1 MAWVGAACQQV
12 RRLVPRLWHECGL
25 RVSPRTLKRAL
36 RRAGYG
42 WKRTR
47 RSLKNQRDPAA
58 FVAARQ
64 QLAAL
69 RRAEQA
75 GRLAIYYVDEVRFS
89 RQAPVPYAW
98 QRRGQP
104 CVCLP
109 AERGAGG
116 GYSVLG
122 FWRPADPQATG
133 RQAFTAIVS
142 ASAFTAELFVLA
154 VAEFVTHLAQPTVLV
169 LDNASI
175 HKAHAV
181 KAQLAGW
188 AARGLTL
195 LFLPPYSPE
204 LNRIEILWRFCK
216 HYWLTPEAYQ
226 TPQTL
231 LQHVTDLLRAI
242 GTHEY
247 RITFG

>member
-1 MAWVGAACQQV
+1 M
-12 RRLVPRLWHECGL
+12 
-25 RVSPRTLKRAL
+25 
-36 RRAGYG
+36 
-42 WKRTR
+42 
-47 RSLKNQRDPAA
+47 
-58 FVAARQ
+58 
-64 QLAAL
+64 
-69 RRAEQA
+69 
-75 GRLAIYYVDEVRFS
+75 
-89 RQAPVPYAW
+89 
-98 QRRGQP
+98 
-104 CVCLP
+104 
-109 AERGAGG
+109 
-116 GYSVLG
+116 
-122 FWRPADPQATG
+122 
-133 RQAFTAIVS
+133 
-142 ASAFTAELFVLA
+142 LA
-154 VAEFVTHLAQPTVLV
+154 VAEFVAHLAQPTVLV

>member
-1 MAWVGAACQQV
+1 V
-12 RRLVPRLWHECGL
+12 RRLVPRLWQELGL

-47 RSLKNQRDPAA
+47 RSLKRQRDPAA
-58 FVAARQ
+58 FAACQQ

-69 RRAEQA
+69 HRAEQA
-75 GRLAIYYVDEVRFS
+75 GELAVYYLDEVRFS

-104 CVCLP
+104 CVGLP

-122 FWRPADPQATG
+122 FWRPTDPQATG

-142 ASAFTAELFVLA
+142 ATAFTAELFVLA
-154 VAEFVTHLAQPTVLV
+154 VAEFVTQLPQPTVLV

-175 HKAHAV
+175 HMAHLV
-181 KAQLAGW
+181 KAQVAAW
-188 AARGLTL
+188 AAAGLTL

-216 HYWLTPEAYQ
+216 HYWLRPEAYQ

-231 LQHVTDLLRAI
+231 LQHVADLLLAI
-242 GTHEY
+242 GTPQY
-247 RITFG
+247 QITFG

>member
-1 MAWVGAACQQV
+1 M
-12 RRLVPRLWHECGL
+12 
-25 RVSPRTLKRAL
+25 
-36 RRAGYG
+36 
-42 WKRTR
+42 
-47 RSLKNQRDPAA
+47 
-58 FVAARQ
+58 
-64 QLAAL
+64 
-69 RRAEQA
+69 
-75 GRLAIYYVDEVRFS
+75 
-89 RQAPVPYAW
+89 
-98 QRRGQP
+98 
-104 CVCLP
+104 
-109 AERGAGG
+109 
-116 GYSVLG
+116 LG

-133 RQAFTAIVS
+133 HHSFTAIVS

-154 VAEFVTHLAQPTVLV
+154 VVEFVAHLAQPTVLV

-175 HKAHAV
+175 HKAQGTAV

-188 AARGLTL
+188 AARDLTL

-216 HYWLTPEAYQ
+216 HYWLTPDAYQ

-242 GTHEY
+242 GTHDY